1 MKKIIYLF
9 LTATIF
15 CYNNSNAQ
23 DERKV
28 ESFEITENN
37 PYLINQ
43 FVVINKESMAIEE
56 GFKLVNEWIN
66 LTYNTPTII
75 IKSKIENDYIKIE
88 VKKTNSPCFNLKMT
102 TCYDSNY
109 FITFAFKQ
117 DKIKFQVTRLQL
129 NSPKTRSSSGGWS
142 NYNPTYTL
150 LHKKS
155 FIKKAIEKR
164 ISIADGLM
172 TSINDLKNDLEKY
185 INNPIKKETSKSD
198 W

>member
-1 MKKIIYLF
+1 M
-9 LTATIF
+9 
-15 CYNNSNAQ
+15 
-23 DERKV
+23 
-28 ESFEITENN
+28 
-37 PYLINQ
+37 
-43 FVVINKESMAIEE
+43 INKESMSIEE

-66 LTYNTPTII
+66 LAYNTPTII

-88 VKKTNSPCFNLKMT
+88 VNKTNSPCVNLKMT

-117 DKIKFQVTRLQL
+117 DKIKFQVTSLEL
-129 NSPKTRSSSGGWS
+129 NSPKTRNSSEGWS

-150 LHKKS
+150 LYKKNG
-155 FIKKAIEKR
+155 KPIENQV
-164 ISIADGLM
+164 SIADGLM